1 MSSILRPPLPP
12 FTFKSA
18 LQKVKAAQALWNT
31 RDPTKVALAYTE
43 DTVWR
48 NRADFVRGRE
58 DVEKWLKRKWERE
71 HWYILR
77 KDLFAFTE
85 HKIAVQFFY
94 EWNDKPDASGQWH
107 RTYGLEDWTFA
118 PSGLMYKR
126 MMSGNDLAI
135 RADERWFEYGPEDP
149 GKPKVEDT
157 QSADAV
163 KRRKMAEERVDTVN
177 IGEEHL

>member
-1 MSSILRPPLPP
+1 
-12 FTFKSA
+12 
-18 LQKVKAAQALWNT
+18 
-31 RDPTKVALAYTE
+31 
-43 DTVWR
+43 
-48 NRADFVRGRE
+48 
-58 DVEKWLKRKWERE
+58 
-71 HWYILR
+71 
-77 KDLFAFTE
+77 
-85 HKIAVQFFY
+85 
-94 EWNDKPDASGQWH
+94 
-107 RTYGLEDWTFA
+107 
-118 PSGLMYKR
+118 MYKR